1 MGHNKTP
8 SHSTL
13 GRRSLWSLAIL
24 FLEKMLFH
32 LSAQQQKDGDEL
44 GDLLSRAMNEM
55 NNRLLGEKVKMY
67 NVFEGLS

>member
-13 GRRSLWSLAIL
+13 GRQSLWSLAIL

-67 NVFEGLS
+67 NAFEGLS

>member
-13 GRRSLWSLAIL
+13 GRRSLWSSAIL

-32 LSAQQQKDGDEL
+32 LSAQQKDGDEL
-44 GDLLSRAMNEM
+44 GDLLSTAMTEM
-55 NNRLLGEKVKMY
+55 NNWLLGEKVKMY
-67 NVFEGLS
+67 NAFEGLS